1 MPFGHYWLSS
11 NKDYYHMATNIRIL
25 AAMAAILLCTASCRQ
40 QKVAR
45 QPSAEAPTATET
57 ENSGANADDSRPV
70 ISFSMSDMDGNQVS
84 VSDVFVKNKL
94 TVIDFWAS
102 WCGPCRQEMPHLVD
116 LYKRYKGKGLG
127 VIGVSLDEDRSAW
140 IKAVKYLGMDWVQL
154 SDLQGWD
161 NSAARMYGIESIP
174 FTIIVDEKG
183 RVVDAGLR
191 GEDLARLVAS
201 QLD

>member
-1 MPFGHYWLSS
+1 
-11 NKDYYHMATNIRIL
+11 
-25 AAMAAILLCTASCRQ
+25 
-40 QKVAR
+40 
-45 QPSAEAPTATET
+45 
-57 ENSGANADDSRPV
+57 
-70 ISFSMSDMDGNQVS
+70 MSDMDGNQVS